1 MIRTQNKVPDYYIE
15 KSRDFQVFC
24 RILDFLFNS
33 TKYNSES
40 ILRLTDT
47 ERAKNTVLP
56 LIGNKF
62 GIYDKDAY
70 SMREMLDAL
79 PCALQNKGSLHS
91 VLTIINSFLDSM
103 DVFDYVT
110 VYNAKNKASADEIS
124 SILNRE
130 VKQYSLIIILSSY
143 PNLTNLRILDTYLK
157 MIVPTGVFIDY
168 SFGYSKKLLD
178 KYAHK
183 DFVMLY
189 YTKDIYVNNLD
200 NRTHQMVSTVFG
212 RNDVRTIDDSVF
224 DIPSLSPE
232 TKKFMIDRSVENA
245 YLPNTVVAASAE
257 SSIQRNV
264 SDEYWKLNVVGIGLV
279 DYMIIQNDDTSEK
292 TDLGV
297 VDSMILE
304 G

>member
-40 ILRLTDT
+40 ILKLTDT

-56 LIGNKF
+56 LIGDKF

-79 PCALQNKGSLHS
+79 PCALQNKGSLHA

-124 SILNRE
+124 AILNRE
-130 VKQYSLIIILSSY
+130 VKQYSLVIILSSY
-143 PNLTNLRILDTYLK
+143 PNLTNLKILDTYLK

-183 DFVMLY
+183 DYVVLY
-189 YTKDIYVNNLD
+189 YTKEIYINNLEEK
-200 NRTHQMVSTVFG
+200 HQMVSTVFG
-212 RNDVRTIDDSVF
+212 SKDKRNIDTSVF
-224 DIPSLSPE
+224 DVLHDEKIKE
-232 TKKFMIDRSVENA
+232 FMKNKSTENVK
-245 YLPNTVVAASAE
+245 LPNTVVAASVE
-257 SSIQRNV
+257 SSLHKNISNENN
-264 SDEYWKLNVVGIGLV
+264 S
-279 DYMIIQNDDTSEK
+279 
-292 TDLGV
+292 
-297 VDSMILE
+297 
-304 G
+304 